1 MSMMARE
8 QGLNNLFNAMSMP
21 MATQGTYGVDPRE
34 QVLQQSSPFR
44 SGAFSNFV
52 NNNIMPQQRAQF
64 SALPMQTQMRYMQGM
79 SQPSFNPFQARPMF
93 NQFQARPMF
102 NPYQPRPM
110 FGGFNSPFS
119 SFGGFGIGSNYGGFQ
134 PYQQRPMF
142 SNFGGGGMNPYMNF
156 AMNTSSFRGQ
166 NPNMMNPSLINQA
179 NQTNQQQDQQNYDYR
194 DFANPGQTPTV

>member
-8 QGLNNLFNAMSMP
+8 QGLNNMFSTMGMP

-64 SALPMQTQMRYMQGM
+64 SALPMQTQMMYMQGM
-79 SQPSFNPFQARPMF
+79 SQPRFNPFQARPMF
-93 NQFQARPMF
+93 NQFQSRPMF

-110 FGGFNSPFS
+110 FGGFTSPFS
-119 SFGGFGIGSNYGGFQ
+119 SFGGFGVGSNFGGFQ

-166 NPNMMNPSLINQA
+166 NTNMMNPSL
-179 NQTNQQQDQQNYDYR
+179 TNQQNEQGQQGYDYTQ
-194 DFANPGQTPTV
+194 FANPGQAPTV

>member
-1 MSMMARE
+1 MSMMARQ
-8 QGLNNLFNAMSMP
+8 QGLNNLFGSIGSGMQ
-21 MATQGTYGVDPRE
+21 QGGFTVDPRE
-34 QVLQQSSPFR
+34 QVSQQSSPFR

-52 NNNIMPQQRAQF
+52 NTSIMPQQRAEF

-110 FGGFNSPFS
+110 FGGFTSPFS
-119 SFGGFGIGSNYGGFQ
+119 SFGGFGFGFQ

-142 SNFGGGGMNPYMNF
+142 GNFGGGGISPYMNF

-166 NPNMMNPSLINQA
+166 NPNMMNPSLM
-179 NQTNQQQDQQNYDYR
+179 NQQNEQGQQGYDYTQ
-194 DFANPGQTPTV
+194 FANPGQAPTV